1 MSKKK
6 YRQFSKAF
14 KLEAL
19 QLLESSGK
27 PMSEIERDLGISP
40 GLLGKWRQ
48 RYRVDEEKGSLTDSD
63 LQAAQKEIRR
73 LERELKIAQQ
83 ERDILKKAIRIFS
96 QEEQDRSSVS

>member
-6 YRQFSKAF
+6 YRKFSEDF

-27 PMSEIERDLGISP
+27 PKSQIERDLGISP

-48 RYRVDEEKGSLTDSD
+48 RYHVDKVSKRLFFTSD
-63 LQAAQKEIRR
+63 H
-73 LERELKIAQQ
+73 
-83 ERDILKKAIRIFS
+83 
-96 QEEQDRSSVS
+96 